1 MTMSGNAEKA
11 GVLGKGT
18 TIISHACD
26 PRGNAIPDKTIPL
39 CALSLFKPPD
49 KSMATS
55 KQLQKLT
62 RDDVTKHNK
71 DGDLVRL
78 NCF

>member
-1 MTMSGNAEKA
+1 MILHL
-11 GVLGKGT
+11 V
-18 TIISHACD
+18 
-26 PRGNAIPDKTIPL
+26 PRGNALPDKAIPL
-39 CALSLFKPPD
+39 YALYLFKPPD

-55 KQLQKLT
+55 KQFQKLT